1 VTFSYGR
8 QSPTLL
14 LVSSG
19 IWLASATGLIGV
31 VLGGLVSLAVSRQ
44 QIQEARK
51 QRSDQAL
58 QERRRLSIDRRFN
71 AYSAFITRH
80 RAVQYAVRSYYTRAA
95 DKPSLADIQAA
106 LQSAYDSVAM
116 VFLVAEAQRTY
127 DACRGVLGA
136 LRQVESMARENEQ
149 PSNERLWQEL
159 KVEMGRTMREFQNAA
174 RGELEVN
181 GPEWLWVER
190 R

>member
-1 VTFSYGR
+1 
-8 QSPTLL
+8 
-14 LVSSG
+14 
-19 IWLASATGLIGV
+19 
-31 VLGGLVSLAVSRQ
+31 
-44 QIQEARK
+44 
-51 QRSDQAL
+51 
-58 QERRRLSIDRRFN
+58 
-71 AYSAFITRH
+71 
-80 RAVQYAVRSYYTRAA
+80 
-95 DKPSLADIQAA
+95 
-106 LQSAYDSVAM
+106 M

-136 LRQVESMARENEQ
+136 LRQVESMVRENEQ